1 MASLALR
8 LIGVVCGRGQAL
20 SKVEANRP
28 ANARGAF
35 AAPVEIS
42 IRWKRS
48 GSGGAFVRGIRRRE
62 PNRGNRP
69 KGFGRRRPASGK
81 KNARPPC
88 SALRSPAEA
97 WSGSR
102 RPAAKAKSSYCAIG
116 ARFGAARCIQMSLR
130 PFRRGQSQEKQAK
143 RPSPESD
150 KIRVVRTARRLFRTN
165 WGFRQMQL

>member
-62 PNRGNRP
+62 PNRGNSP

-81 KNARPPC
+81 KKARPPC

-102 RPAAKAKSSYCAIG
+102 ASGGESQKFILRHWSAIRSGAMYSNEPAPVPARPVAGKAG
-116 ARFGAARCIQMSLR
+116 EPPVAR
-130 PFRRGQSQEKQAK
+130 
-143 RPSPESD
+143 
-150 KIRVVRTARRLFRTN
+150 IR
-165 WGFRQMQL
+165 